1 MTVAIVQ
8 GALELGVIYAL
19 VAMALFLSYSI
30 LDIAD
35 LTTDG
40 CFTLGC
46 AVSATVAI
54 AGHPVLAIFTAI
66 ASGVAAG
73 FVTAFLQ
80 TRLGVPSILAGIITN
95 TGLYTINLAA
105 MGFTSNLS
113 LFKCETIFTMAKDT
127 IGNIPVIGNWYKLI
141 LSAVI
146 VFIVAVLLI
155 LFLGTRLGMSIRATG
170 DNKDMVRASSI
181 NPIFTITVGLCIANA
196 MTALSG
202 AILGQYQKSCDINLG
217 TGMVVIGLASLII
230 GETLV
235 GKKSMVRWVCAVI
248 TGSVIYR
255 FIVAIALRFNVPA
268 EALKLVSA
276 IIVAI
281 AIAMPAVKKGIAFR
295 KRKNAA
301 IRARKMG
308 GGQ

>member
-54 AGHPVLAIFTAI
+54 AGHPVLAIFAAI